1 MYLTKTPTKPRI
13 SKINKISSANYK
25 KSTSTLNHQ
34 RKISNNNLIYLQ
46 QQSQNESKTNNTN
59 NHERLNSYEIMLK
72 EFQKNRDIFDKLFS
86 DKKSKDYTYLE
97 DIYINVDEK
106 NTKIIDT
113 FKKWKLYY
121 NYMHNPTDTG
131 VEWYILLKNEK

>member
-13 SKINKISSANYK
+13 SKINKISSANSK

-34 RKISNNNLIYLQ
+34 RKISNNNLTYLQ

-72 EFQKNRDIFDKLFS
+72 EFQK
-86 DKKSKDYTYLE
+86 
-97 DIYINVDEK
+97 
-106 NTKIIDT
+106 
-113 FKKWKLYY
+113 
-121 NYMHNPTDTG
+121 G
-131 VEWYILLKNEK
+131 